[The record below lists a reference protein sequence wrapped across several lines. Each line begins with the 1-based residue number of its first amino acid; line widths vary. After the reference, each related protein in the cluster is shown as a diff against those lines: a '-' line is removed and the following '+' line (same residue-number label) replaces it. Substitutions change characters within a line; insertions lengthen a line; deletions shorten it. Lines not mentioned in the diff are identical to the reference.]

1 MIKEEESFLQDV
13 TEKIKKRI
21 EKIDQTLLAGQ
32 KEIEN
37 MHDYYWENYTEMD
50 QYGYE
55 DYDNQQALLGQVKAN
70 QEALKQKQRF
80 IKMMDS
86 PYFGRVDFAYSD
98 QEDAESFY
106 IGIGNFAEEA
116 GSIPLIY
123 DWRAPVAGLFY
134 DYDKGEAFYEAPAGI
149 LTGEITSKW
158 QYKIRKGRM
167 LYAFES
173 DTKIDDEILK
183 EELGSSSDVQL
194 KNIVRTIQKEQNA
207 IIRNQNDKILV
218 IQGVAGS
225 GKTSVALHRAAYL
238 LYHDRKNLKAS
249 DILIMSPNNVFA
261 DYISHIL
268 PELGEENIQEMSFD
282 LFAYRELQGIADDC
296 EDRYHHLERMMK
308 YPDDERNKRF
318 HKKQS
323 QQFIGEMEGF
333 LAVLEDSLMDFQEV
347 SFRGMKKTEEELIRL
362 FYFKFQDIPLL
373 ARMDAVREYVTDEYE
388 TLRGKELSEEEIE
401 AVKAQFDRS
410 YVTKD
415 IYRIY
420 SRFLEESGYFP
431 LPDVPL
437 GRRIVEYE
445 DVYGMLY
452 LKYRLEG
459 KGRHRRIKHLIIDE
473 MQDYSYLQYA
483 ILSMLFD
490 CKMTILGDKAQTLDE
505 TVQDVC
511 TFLPGIF
518 GKKMRKIVMNRSY
531 RNTVQIAAYA
541 AQFSKDSELELL
553 DRQGKEVEE
562 RQFKTEEDMLDVVL
576 ETVNGSREKFETAAV
591 LTRTQ
596 EEAED
601 IYRIL
606 KARGTSISYI
616 DRNSTSFRKGLTV
629 TTFYL
634 AKGLEFDQ
642 VFFVRN
648 RQNTILD
655 SQAAYIS
662 ATRALHELYVF
673 TLC

>member
-1 MIKEEESFLQDV
+1 MVREEESFLQDV

-21 EKIDQTLLAGQ
+21 EKIDQTLLTGQ

-55 DYDNQQALLGQVKAN
+55 DYDNQQALLSQVNAN
-70 QEALKQKQRF
+70 QEAAKQKQRF
-80 IKMMDS
+80 LKMLDS
-86 PYFGRVDFAYSD
+86 PYFGRVDFVYSG
-98 QEDAESFY
+98 ETEKEPFY

-134 DYDKGEAFYEAPAGI
+134 DYDKGEASYEAPAGVM
-149 LTGEITSKW
+149 TGEIISKW
-158 QYKIRKGRM
+158 QYKIRNGRM
-167 LYAFES
+167 IYAFES
-173 DTKIDDEILK
+173 DTKIDDDILK

-207 IIRNQNDKILV
+207 IIRNQRDKILV
-218 IQGVAGS
+218 IQGAAGS

-249 DILIMSPNNVFA
+249 DILILSPNSVFA

-282 LFAYRELQGIADDC
+282 LFAYRELRGITDDC

-308 YPDDERNKRF
+308 YPDAEQSRRF
-318 HKKQS
+318 QKKQS
-323 QQFIGEMEGF
+323 SEFIGEMEGF
-333 LAVLEDSLMDFQEV
+333 LAILEDRLMDFREV
-347 SFRGMKKTEEELIRL
+347 SFRGIKKTEEELIRL
-362 FYFKFQDIPLL
+362 FYFKFQDLPLL
-373 ARMDAVREYVTDEYE
+373 ARVDAVREYVVDEYE
-388 TLRGKELSEEEIE
+388 TLYGKELTEEEAE

-415 IYRIY
+415 IYQIY
-420 SRFLEESGYFP
+420 SWFLEDNGYPP
-431 LPDVPL
+431 LPDISL
-437 GRRIVEYE
+437 GQRMTEYE
-445 DVYGMLY
+445 DVYGLLY
-452 LKYRLEG
+452 LKYRLLGRG
-459 KGRHRRIKHLIIDE
+459 KHRRIKHLIIDK
-473 MQDYSYLQYA
+473 MQDYSYLQYV
-483 ILSMLFD
+483 ILDMLFD

-505 TVQDVC
+505 TVHDVC

-518 GKKMRKIVMNRSY
+518 GKKMRKITMNKSY
-531 RNTVQIAAYA
+531 RNTVQIASYA
-541 AQFSKDSELELL
+541 AQFSSDPDVELL
-553 DRQGKEVEE
+553 ERQGKEVEE
-562 RQFKTEEDMLDVVL
+562 RQFQKEDDLLEAILEAVRAGEE
-576 ETVNGSREKFETAAV
+576 RFETAAV
-591 LTRTQ
+591 LTRTE

-601 IYRIL
+601 IYHIW
-606 KARGTSISYI
+606 KSKGVQVSYI
-616 DRNSTSFRKGLTV
+616 DRNSTSFRKGITV
-629 TTFYL
+629 TTFYM

-642 VFFVRN
+642 VFAVKDRKE
-648 RQNTILD
+648 TPLD
-655 SQAAYIS
+655 NQAAYIS

-673 TLC
+673 SLC